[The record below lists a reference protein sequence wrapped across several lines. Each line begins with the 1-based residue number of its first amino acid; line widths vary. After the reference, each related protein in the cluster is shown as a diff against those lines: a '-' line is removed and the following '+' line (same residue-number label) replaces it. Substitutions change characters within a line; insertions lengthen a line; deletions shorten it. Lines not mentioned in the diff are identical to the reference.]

1 MSRVWL
7 IFLPITILL
16 LSSCGPT
23 NVAVQGEYPRPLT
36 RKIPLDA
43 GIIISPEF
51 REHVYSDNSHG
62 ELNIDIGKAQT
73 GLFLEIFEGMFQSSV
88 EVKSIEESK
97 TKGLDLTISPHVE
110 DIQVALP
117 QDTRLEVFEFWVRYN
132 IQVFDEQGQPVADW
146 VMTCYGKTMDQFMES
161 KEAAINQAAVIAL
174 RDAGA
179 QLVTRFHRAP
189 GVKDWLKERLS
200 NTSVEQKDEK

>member
-1 MSRVWL
+1 MRRISF
-7 IFLPITILL
+7 IITFLLFAG
-16 LSSCGPT
+16 CGPT
-23 NVAVQGEYPRPLT
+23 NVVVTGEYPKPLT

-43 GIIISPEF
+43 GIILSPEF
-51 REHVYSDNSHG
+51 RQHVYSEDKRG
-62 ELNIDIGKAQT
+62 ELNIAIGKAQT
-73 GLFLEIFEGMFQSSV
+73 ELFLEIFEGMFQSAVEVESV
-88 EVKSIEESK
+88 EVSQAKR
-97 TKGLDLTISPHVE
+97 LDLTIAPHLE

-117 QDTRLEVFEFWVRYN
+117 RDTRLEVFEFWVRYN

-161 KEAAINQAAVIAL
+161 KEEAINQAAIVAL

-189 GVKDWLKERLS
+189 GVREWLQERLS
-200 NTSVEQKDEK
+200 STGVEEKDE